1 MLEVKNLR
9 KSFHGAQVLKGIDF
23 KVNRGE
29 VVAVLG
35 PSGSGKTTMLRCISF
50 LERADGGEL
59 LFDGNSWDM
68 VHISNREIRRIRL
81 DMAFVFQS
89 FNLFRNKTALKN
101 VMEGLTAARGVPKEE
116 AERTARSVLAKVGM
130 ADRMEYYPD
139 QLSGG
144 QQQRVAIA
152 RAIAVCPKVIL
163 FDEPTSALDPE
174 LTGEVLD
181 VMKQL
186 AQEGTTMVVVTHEMG
201 FAQHAADRVVF
212 MEDGLVVEDAPSK
225 QFFNCPKEER
235 TLRFLQRVIRDFDYG
250 L

>member
-1 MLEVKNLR
+1 
-9 KSFHGAQVLKGIDF
+9 
-23 KVNRGE
+23 
-29 VVAVLG
+29 
-35 PSGSGKTTMLRCISF
+35 
-50 LERADGGEL
+50 
-59 LFDGNSWDM
+59 
-68 VHISNREIRRIRL
+68 
-81 DMAFVFQS
+81 
-89 FNLFRNKTALKN
+89 
-101 VMEGLTAARGVPKEE
+101 
-116 AERTARSVLAKVGM
+116 
-130 ADRMEYYPD
+130 
-139 QLSGG
+139 
-144 QQQRVAIA
+144 
-152 RAIAVCPKVIL
+152 VIL
-163 FDEPTSALDPE
+163 FDEPTAALDPE